1 LHRPLS
7 RQTTIRQSGGVRDMI
22 RINQTASR
30 QEKNMYDQ
38 NSPYA
43 AAPTVSVSTSFFPK
57 VYGWMTAGLALT
69 ALMAMVTLSSQ
80 EMLNLIFGNKI
91 VFYGLII
98 GELGL
103 VIALSAAI
111 NRISAATAT
120 MMFLIYSALNGIT
133 FAAIF
138 MIYTSSSIASAF
150 FVASGTFAGMS
161 IYGYVTKRDL
171 TGWGSFLFMG
181 LFGIIIASVVNI
193 FLQSEMIHW
202 ITSYIGVF
210 VFVGLTAYDTQKI
223 KMIGQAGFADG
234 ESQRKAAI
242 LGALRLYLDFIN
254 LFLML
259 LRIMGN
265 RR

>member
-1 LHRPLS
+1 MFNQNQNNS
-7 RQTTIRQSGGVRDMI
+7 YTTTPAITV
-22 RINQTASR
+22 AS
-30 QEKNMYDQ
+30 
-38 NSPYA
+38 
-43 AAPTVSVSTSFFPK
+43 SFFPK

-69 ALMAMVTLSSQ
+69 ALMSVVTLSNE
-80 EMLNLIFGNKI
+80 EMLKLIFGNKM
-91 VFYGLII
+91 VFYALIF

-111 NRISAATAT
+111 NKISAYVATL
-120 MMFLIYSALNGIT
+120 MFLAYSALNGVT

-138 MIYTSSSIASAF
+138 MIYTSSSIAGAF

-193 FLQSEMIHW
+193 FLQSEIIHW
-202 ITSYIGVF
+202 VTSYIGVF

-223 KMIGQAGFADG
+223 KKIGEAGFADG
-234 ESQRKAAI
+234 ESQQKAAI

-259 LRIMGN
+259 LRVMGN